1 MLLSLILACTLGY
14 NQDNEGVSL
23 SFEQT
28 AATHYF
34 YYDKAIESSVRILS
48 YSGEEET
55 GHASGNYFKLGQHKF
70 IITAAHVVTDGD
82 DLYVEDYKDK
92 VELEIVGIDV
102 GNDIA
107 FAIPKKDLKSARPVN
122 YRTNK
127 KVSIIGDTMVYAG
140 YPADL
145 NKSVFHGTVST
156 EARYSFMMQSFA
168 LPGSSGSVVFDNK
181 GLVVGVLSA
190 IKVGYSGIS
199 PWPQL
204 HGSLVYVNRLNFY
217 DKYMLEELLVKWKNL
232 KKEL

>member
-14 NQDNEGVSL
+14 NYDHEGASL

-34 YYDKAIESSVRILS
+34 YYDKAIKSSVRILCF
-48 YSGEEET
+48 SGEEEA
-55 GHASGNYFKLGQHKF
+55 GHASGNYFKIGQHRF
-70 IITAAHVVTDGD
+70 IITAAHVVTDGQK
-82 DLYVEDYKDK
+82 LYVEDYKDK
-92 VELEIVGIDV
+92 VELEVILIDT

-107 FAIPKKDLKSARPVN
+107 FAVPKKKLKSTKAIN

-127 KVSIIGDTMVYAG
+127 KLNIMGETMVYAG
-140 YPADL
+140 FPADL

-156 EARYSFMMQSFA
+156 EARYSFIMQSFA
-168 LPGSSGSVVFDNK
+168 LPGSSGSVVFDSK

-204 HGSLVYVNRLNFY
+204 HGSLVYVNRLSFY
-217 DKYMLEELLVKWKNL
+217 DKYMLEELLVKWKNS
-232 KKEL
+232 K

>member
-14 NQDNEGVSL
+14 NSDSEGVSL

-48 YSGEEET
+48 FSGEEES
-55 GHASGNYFKLGQHKF
+55 GHASGNYFKIGQYKF
-70 IITAAHVVTDGD
+70 IITAAHVVTDGEK
-82 DLYVEDYKDK
+82 LYVEDYKDK
-92 VELEIVGIDV
+92 VELEVIWVDT

-107 FAIPKKDLKSARPVN
+107 FAVPKNNLKSAKAVN

-127 KVSIIGDTMVYAG
+127 ELSIVGETMVYAG
-140 YPADL
+140 FPADL

-156 EARYSFMMQSFA
+156 EARYSFIMQSFA
-168 LPGSSGSVVFDNK
+168 LPGASGSVVFDNK
-181 GLVVGVLSA
+181 GLIVGVLSA

-217 DKYMLEELLVKWKNL
+217 DKYMLEELLVKWKRS
-232 KKEL
+232 KSEL

>member
-1 MLLSLILACTLGY
+1 MFLLTMLACTLGY
-14 NQDNEGVSL
+14 DFNAKEGSI

-34 YYDKAIESSVRILS
+34 YYDKAIESSVKILS
-48 YSGEEET
+48 YSGEEED

-70 IITAAHVVTDGD
+70 IVTAAHVVTDGGK
-82 DLYVEDYKDK
+82 LYAQDYKDK
-92 VELEIVGIDV
+92 VELEVFGFDV

-107 FAIPKKDLKSARPVN
+107 FLVPKKNLKSAKAVN

-127 KVSIIGDTMVYAG
+127 KLSIIGDSMVYAG

-145 NKSVFHGTVST
+145 NKSVFHGTVAT
-156 EARYSFMMQSFA
+156 EARYSFVMQSFA

-190 IKVGYSGIS
+190 IKVTYSGLS
-199 PWPQL
+199 PWPEI

-217 DKYMLEELLVKWKNL
+217 DKYMIEELLVKWKNL